1 MLWKE
6 EGVFMNKIYKVI
18 WNRVRHCYVV
28 VSEIAKNHG
37 KEHSTNLRVSKGL
50 CALTLAIGLSL
61 SSYAFAA
68 DPADTTSANLGNGG
82 SAAYD
87 NKGNLTIGNT
97 GTVAQGANNKGE
109 YNTTIGT
116 NTDTLRN
123 VTEGDTTPNGQPM
136 DTDANTRLVDGE
148 GTAHKLDTS
157 TESGGS
163 TAVGYNNKAEGD
175 NSTAIGNTAKI
186 TNKPITYYADKD
198 GNKTTSTDDAAWY
211 KDSSG
216 NPTQVPQVFRDA
228 DGNTTTVPQYVHT
241 YTVKDPDTGAE
252 NTKTEITSDAAKA
265 DQKDGKPV
273 YNYQKSDNLDKLYS
287 VTLYQAASNSIA
299 AGSHV
304 TANGNN
310 AVAVGY
316 NSTADNSAVAVG
328 DTAVASENAVAI
340 GKNTKASVEGSIALG
355 KGSEADRSGGIT
367 GWDPKTGTTSTSS
380 SLSWKSTEGAL
391 SVGSG
396 SVSRQITGVAAGSED
411 TDAVNLAQ
419 LKKAMTHYYS
429 VKTTAETDGKGNNN
443 YLNDGATGD
452 NALAAGVNAKASG
465 DNSTAVGYNT
475 SAAGTGATA
484 IGNGS
489 TVKNGGVAVGNGAT
503 ASSDGAAFGTTG
515 VNASSGA
522 LAVGMYGTNASSN
535 SAAFGLNSTSATNYS
550 VAVGTNGTR
559 ASNYS
564 VAVGTNSTS
573 ASNSSVA
580 LGTNSTTASNSS
592 VAVGSTAKADNRSF
606 AAGFSSSAGTL
617 LRALVAAP
625 VRKTATA
632 VLERVLPWAVIQRR
646 MMNPPLWVSMLRPA
660 ITPWPLA

>member
-1 MLWKE
+1 
-6 EGVFMNKIYKVI
+6 MNKIYKVI

-68 DPADTTSANLGNGG
+68 DGNTTINQGADSTQVKVDLGNKA
-82 SAAYD
+82 SATYD
-87 NKGNLTIGNT
+87 DKGNLTIGNT
-97 GTVAQGANNKGE
+97 GTVAQGDKKAGKN
-109 YNTTIGT
+109 NTTIGT
-116 NTDTLRN
+116 DTDTLRN
-123 VTEGDTTPNGQPM
+123 VKDGNTTKKGQPM
-136 DTDANTRLVDGE
+136 DEDNK
-148 GTAHKLDTS
+148 KLIDNGKAVELQTS

-198 GNKTTSTDDAAWY
+198 GNKTTSADNAAWY

-228 DGNTTTVPQYVHT
+228 DGNTTTTPQYVHT

-252 NTKTEITSDAAKA
+252 TTKTEITSDAAKA

-299 AGSHV
+299 AGSNV

-328 DTAVASENAVAI
+328 DTAVARENAVAI

-355 KGSEADRSGGIT
+355 NGSEADRSGGTT
-367 GWDPKTGTTSTSS
+367 GWDPKTGTTSTQSG
-380 SLSWKSTEGAL
+380 LAWKSTEGAL

-419 LKKAMTHYYS
+419 LKNAMTHYYS

-559 ASNYS
+559 ASN
-564 VAVGTNSTS
+564 
-573 ASNSSVA
+573 
-580 LGTNSTTASNSS
+580 SS

-606 AAGFSSSAGTL
+606 AAGFSSSAGTKKQQQQFWNEYC
-617 LRALVAAP
+617 RG
-625 VRKTATA
+625 
-632 VLERVLPWAVIQRR
+632 Q
-646 MMNPPLWVSMLRPA
+646 
-660 ITPWPLA
+660 